1 MDRAWLILLMGVAL
15 LLAGCINVLGPLR
28 SAWNTTNAGAVD
40 TEIRIGERHQAELD
54 LIIGNDAL
62 TNDQKLAAVDH
73 VERKFAPA
81 YEAYRVLRAV
91 LASTRA
97 ALLAAELE
105 ESPDASKIAA
115 LINELTTAREAVQG
129 AMP

>member
-1 MDRAWLILLMGVAL
+1 MKTACAL
-15 LLAGCINVLGPLR
+15 LVGIALLVSGCANVLGPLR

-40 TEIRIGERHQAELD
+40 AEIKIGAKHQADLD
-54 LIIGNDAL
+54 LITGNDAL
-62 TNDQKLAAVDH
+62 TKEQKLEAVDLI
-73 VERKFAPA
+73 EARWAPA

-105 ESPDASKIAA
+105 ESPDAAKLAA
-115 LINELTTAREAVQG
+115 LVQELLAARDAVEG
-129 AMP
+129 AIP